1 MTLPGFTAEAS
12 LGATRERHPP
22 RASRGSGRDGAAV
35 RPQLKLGGFNRGR
48 LGGGLNTIGDYYTC
62 KSACYTAWSAC
73 LDTCE
78 GTVDSPKAS
87 RNCLLCDDAYHAC
100 MSGCTRDIA

>member
-12 LGATRERHPP
+12 LGITREKYAR
-22 RASRGSGRDGAAV
+22 RARGRMGSGRRAVGA
-35 RPQLKLGGFNRGR
+35 QLRGGGFNRGR

-62 KSACYTAWSAC
+62 KSACYTAWSSC

-78 GTVDSPKAS
+78 GTIDSPKAS

-100 MSGCTRDIA
+100 LAGCSRDIA